1 MECYDH
7 IEMRAGG
14 REEYM
19 ELISEDFPYLAV
31 LSDHDR
37 YADKTVPWHWH
48 QELELFYVL
57 DGVVDY
63 ATPNVRRTLGPGAA
77 GLVNANVLHMTHA
90 HENADGVSLLIHE
103 FRADFL
109 AAAGTHLAR
118 TYVEPLLKAT
128 SLELLVLEADDGAT
142 ERLRKRLLASFDLEQ
157 DGVPGWELH
166 MRDELSEIWL
176 GLFELARPHFGE
188 GPALLDDER
197 SVRLKT
203 MLNFIGAHYPEHL
216 GVADIAASAFSSERA
231 CHRTFQDC
239 LGMTPAQYL
248 RGYRIQQACR
258 MLAHTTRPLGQIAQ
272 MSGLGT
278 ASHFGQ
284 VFRDAMGCTPSAYR
298 ASWQDFDSYGQR
310 RE

>member
-19 ELISEDFPYLAV
+19 EQISEDFPYLAV

-37 YADKTVPWHWH
+37 YANKTVPWHWH

-57 DGVVDY
+57 DGTVDY
-63 ATPNVRRTLGPGAA
+63 ATPNAHRTLGPGAA
-77 GLVNANVLHMTHA
+77 GLINANVLHMTRA
-90 HENADGVSLLIHE
+90 HQDADGVRMLIHE

-109 AAAGTHLAR
+109 AGAGTYLAR

-128 SLELLVLEADDGAT
+128 SLEMLVLEADDPTT
-142 ERLRKRLLASFDLEQ
+142 EALRQRLLASFDLEREAA
-157 DGVPGWELH
+157 PGWELR
-166 MRDELSEIWL
+166 MRDELSELWL
-176 GLFELARPHFGE
+176 GLFELARPHLGE
-188 GPALLDDER
+188 GPASLDDER
-197 SVRLKT
+197 SVRLKA
-203 MLNFIGAHYPEHL
+203 MLNFIGGHYPERL
-216 GVADIAASAFSSERA
+216 SVADIAAAAFTSERD
-231 CHRTFQDC
+231 CHRVFRDC

-284 VFRDAMGCTPSAYR
+284 AFRDAMGCTPSEYR
-298 ASWQDFDSYGQR
+298 DSWQDFDS
-310 RE
+310 